1 MNYKN
6 YLSATCIIKN
16 EAEYMPEWLEYH
28 LLVGFE
34 KFYIYDNGSTD
45 NIKQVLAP
53 YVDASIQRLCK
64 QT

>member
-6 YLSATCIIKN
+6 YLSATRIIKN

-34 KFYIYDNGSTD
+34 KFYI
-45 NIKQVLAP
+45 
-53 YVDASIQRLCK
+53 
-64 QT
+64 